1 MRGGY
6 RERIEGRYRG
16 ESVESREHRG
26 DRHGRHGSR
35 YGMPGPQTF
44 RRGRI
49 LAFLEHLQSRRATV
63 AKQLGEPEYETI
75 KPVISGE
82 LKALDHVIEEY
93 IRLFDLQ
100 EEDPQPDNGDPPDGR
115 EEK

>member
-6 RERIEGRYRG
+6 YERGEGRHRTESG
-16 ESVESREHRG
+16 ESQEHRG

-35 YGMPGPQTF
+35 HGMHGAQTF

-49 LAFLEHLQSRRATV
+49 LAFLEQLQARRTTLAR
-63 AKQLGEPEYETI
+63 QLGEPEFEAI
-75 KPVISGE
+75 KQVISGE

-100 EEDPQPDNGDPPDGR
+100 EVDSSSGTIHETGR
-115 EEK
+115 K